1 MLLFALLTIT
11 DEKTKSFM
19 EKLYWD
25 YRNLVYSQVL
35 KILSDPWDVEDI
47 VQTVFV
53 SLVEK
58 ADLLQTLDRNRL
70 INYII
75 TTAKNATYSYLRKEK
90 RKNIISFEEQDYLW
104 SRELISP
111 DTTDSALL
119 KEATAEELHQ
129 AWSRLDVKNQWLLAG
144 HYIEGY
150 TNEYIAEELGI
161 KPDSVRM
168 LLSRARQKLKK
179 ELQNNNFES

>member
-1 MLLFALLTIT
+1 MLLFTLLALT
-11 DEKTKSFM
+11 DEKTRSFM
-19 EKLYWD
+19 EKLYWE
-25 YRNLVYSQVL
+25 YRKLVYYKVL
-35 KILSDPWDVEDI
+35 KIVSNPWDAEDI

-70 INYII
+70 ISYII
-75 TTAKNATYSYLRKEK
+75 TTAKNTTYSYLRKEK
-90 RKNIISFEEQDYLW
+90 RKIIISFDEQENLW
-104 SRELISP
+104 SNELVSP

-119 KEATAEELHQ
+119 KEATAKELSL
-129 AWSRLDVKNQWLLAG
+129 AWSKLDEKNQWLLEG
-144 HYIEGY
+144 RYIEGY

-161 KPDSVRM
+161 KFDSVRM

-179 ELQNNNFES
+179 VLQNMNFHI